1 MVKITTDIRFDI
13 TPVDEWPEDKQAD
26 LTADLVS
33 YVERELTTDVERA
46 LHFVELAESNR
57 LWRFIGKDSME
68 GLFDLCDLTLEAIE
82 QYRRGV
88 QLLRDKGY
96 AGTITKEQARKAAV
110 EEAKANPL
118 LDVGPPT
125 KEEKANGCNTTF
137 KVRGDV
143 NYTLRRLARDQ
154 PELLDK
160 IESGELTVNQAAIQ
174 AGIRKKPTS
183 EELIVKAFAKS
194 ENKLKILETL
204 ICKLTESEKLILKD
218 WLWSS
223 K

>member
-13 TPVDEWPEDKQAD
+13 TPVDEWPDEKRSD
-26 LTADLVS
+26 LTISLIS
-33 YVERELTTDVERA
+33 YVDRELTTDVERA
-46 LHFVELAESNR
+46 LKFVDLAEKNE
-57 LWRFIGKDSME
+57 LWKFVGKASLAE
-68 GLFDLCDLTLEAIE
+68 LFERRDLTLEAIE

-96 AGTITKEQARKAAV
+96 SGTITKEQARKAAV
-110 EEAKANPL
+110 EEAKAKK
-118 LDVGPPT
+118 DKGKAGRKK
-125 KEEKANGCNTTF
+125 KETDGDSIHYDRGTT
-137 KVRGDV
+137 
-143 NYTLRRLARDQ
+143 NENILRRLARDQ

-160 IESGELTVNQAAIQ
+160 IENGELTVNQAAIQ
-174 AGIRKKPTS
+174 AGIRKKPTP
-183 EELIVKAFAKS
+183 EYLIIKAFAKS

>member
-13 TPVDEWPEDKQAD
+13 TPIEDWPEEKQAD
-26 LTADLVS
+26 LTAELVS

-96 AGTITKEQARKAAV
+96 AGAITKEQAREAAV
-110 EEAKANPL
+110 KEARANPARESKGGRPKKGSKL
-118 LDVGPPT
+118 EPLPKGSNNKRDL
-125 KEEKANGCNTTF
+125 A
-137 KVRGDV
+137 RI
-143 NYTLRRLARDQ
+143 ARDQ

-160 IESGELTVNQAAIQ
+160 IETGELTVNQAAIQ
-174 AGIRKKPTS
+174 AGIRKKPTPA
-183 EELIVKAFAKS
+183 EIIVKTFAKI
-194 ENKLKILETL
+194 EDRLETL
-204 ICKLTESEKLILKD
+204 KKIVGTLTDSEREVVKD
-218 WLWSS
+218 WFLL
-223 K
+223 

>member
-13 TPVDEWPEDKQAD
+13 TPVDEWPDEKRSD
-26 LTADLVS
+26 LTISLIS
-33 YVERELTTDVERA
+33 YVDRELTTDVERA
-46 LHFVELAESNR
+46 LKFVDLAEKNE
-57 LWRFIGKDSME
+57 LWKFVGKASLAE
-68 GLFDLCDLTLEAIE
+68 LFERRDLTLEAIE

-110 EEAKANPL
+110 EEAKANPARESKGGRPKKGSKL
-118 LDVGPPT
+118 EPLPKGSNNKRDL
-125 KEEKANGCNTTF
+125 A
-137 KVRGDV
+137 RI
-143 NYTLRRLARDQ
+143 ARDQ

-160 IESGELTVNQAAIQ
+160 IETGELTVNQAAIQ
-174 AGIRKKPTS
+174 AGIRKKPTP
-183 EELIVKAFAKS
+183 EYLIIKAFAKS